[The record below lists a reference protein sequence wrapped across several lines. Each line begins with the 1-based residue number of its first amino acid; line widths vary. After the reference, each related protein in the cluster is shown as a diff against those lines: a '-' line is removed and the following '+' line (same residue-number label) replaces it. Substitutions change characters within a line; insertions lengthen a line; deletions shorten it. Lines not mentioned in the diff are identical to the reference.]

1 MKSKKYTVN
10 SLTELS
16 IYTDSNNSENTLNDK
31 PFEDSLVF
39 KYSADDIGYIN
50 LYINDLDRD
59 PDTLRL
65 RTRFSVDDIEHLHS
79 WLGLLLKNK
88 TKIVK

>member
-16 IYTDSNNSENTLNDK
+16 IYTDCNNSENTFNDEMLK
-31 PFEDSLVF
+31 DSLVF

-50 LYINDLDRD
+50 LCINDLDQD
-59 PDTLRL
+59 PDALRL
-65 RTRFSVDDIEHLHS
+65 RTRFSVDDIEHLHN

-88 TKIVK
+88 TEIVE